1 MRLLSCVQ
9 PFVIVLILLRLNCP
23 SALHGERSSH
33 GYSNSWAV
41 HISNGD
47 DEKANKI
54 AKRHGMVNLGQ
65 VSVIHQPM
73 LSHNAIH
80 KRVYTQYVRMNRVSI
95 CMTLPFNSSLSRS
108 DRWKGYT
115 TFNTLLTRDEWD
127 GKSLSEHRGSLE
139 NLRLYIVIELRF
151 IAWTKPVG
159 FKNIMCPLSFVG

>member
-1 MRLLSCVQ
+1 MGFLYSCVQ
-9 PFVIVLILLRLNCP
+9 PFAIVLILLRLNCS
-23 SALHGERSSH
+23 SALHGKRSSH

-80 KRVYTQYVRMNRVSI
+80 KRVYPICSCLY

-108 DRWKGYT
+108 DR
-115 TFNTLLTRDEWD
+115 
-127 GKSLSEHRGSLE
+127 
-139 NLRLYIVIELRF
+139 
-151 IAWTKPVG
+151 
-159 FKNIMCPLSFVG
+159 